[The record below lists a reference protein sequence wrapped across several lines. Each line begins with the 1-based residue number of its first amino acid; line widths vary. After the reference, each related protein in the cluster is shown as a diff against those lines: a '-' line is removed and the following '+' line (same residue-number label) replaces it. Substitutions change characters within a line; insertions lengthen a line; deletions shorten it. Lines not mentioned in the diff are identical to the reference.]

1 MTIDTGEE
9 RSVVGHALSG
19 ALSAGMV
26 SGTLNYN
33 RYRQEQMSKEK
44 ALKNTLKLTLQGG
57 IVTASAIAASNYVGR
72 NSYLGVLTAVSLGVA
87 GIYGVEKLYEKSLD
101 ESEALPTPL
110 KGE

>member
-9 RSVVGHALSG
+9 RSVTGHALSG
-19 ALSAGMV
+19 ALTSGMI

-33 RYRQEQMSKEK
+33 RYRQDKISKEK

-72 NSYLGVLTAVSLGVA
+72 SNFLGVLTAVSLGVA
-87 GIYGVEKLYEKSLD
+87 GIYGVEKLYEKSLNED
-101 ESEALPTPL
+101 ETSSPQL